1 MRTRM
6 GTNGVSVHFLKTIV
20 RLRHVSYCQS
30 FAVAHVDLLDAEDWT
45 VTSTRHP
52 SLPCCDSSASG
63 ALLHDGCSL
72 AKGHQTP
79 SLNLWPWDRHI
90 PRGSQVTH
98 ENMCAYSRI
107 DSL

>member
-1 MRTRM
+1 M
-6 GTNGVSVHFLKTIV
+6 
-20 RLRHVSYCQS
+20 
-30 FAVAHVDLLDAEDWT
+30 AHMDLLDAEDWT
-45 VTSTRHP
+45 TGHP

-79 SLNLWPWDRHI
+79 TSLDLWPWDRHI
-90 PRGSQVTH
+90 PRGSPVTQ